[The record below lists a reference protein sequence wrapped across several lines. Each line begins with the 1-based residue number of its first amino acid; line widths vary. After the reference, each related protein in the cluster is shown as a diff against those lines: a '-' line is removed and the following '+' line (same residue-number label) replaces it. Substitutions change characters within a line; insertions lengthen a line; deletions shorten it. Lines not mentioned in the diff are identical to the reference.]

1 MIYTLTFNPAIDYV
15 MRIDRL
21 RRGETNRSKS
31 EDIQFGGKGINVSTV
46 LANLGCKTVAL
57 GFIAGFTG
65 EALDRAVTG
74 RGVRTDFIRLPA
86 GNTRIN
92 VKLKSDAE
100 TEINAQGAVIGEQDL
115 MKLYEKLDAIAAGD
129 TLVLAG
135 SVPGTLP
142 QDVYE
147 QILSRL
153 QGREIRFVVDA
164 TGELLTNV
172 LKYHPFLIKP
182 NRAELE
188 EICGR
193 ELQTDEEIAE
203 AARELKAKGAQNVL
217 VSLGGDGALLVDEF
231 DRVHRQAA
239 FQGKAVNTVGSGDSM
254 VAGFLVGAER
264 DYDYALTLG
273 NAAGSATAFS
283 PRLATKEEIMALC
296 QKRA

>member
-1 MIYTLTFNPAIDYV
+1 MIYTMTFNPAIDYV
-15 MRIDRL
+15 MRIDTL

-31 EDIQFGGKGINVSTV
+31 EEIQFGGKGINVSTV
-46 LANLGCKTVAL
+46 LANLGRETVAL

-74 RGVRTDFIRLPA
+74 RGVRTDFIHLPE

-92 VKLKSDAE
+92 VKLKSDKE
-100 TEINAQGAVIGEQDL
+100 TEINAQGPVIPEAAL
-115 MKLYEKLDAIAAGD
+115 ESLYQKLDKIANGD

-142 QDVYE
+142 QDIYE

-153 QGREIRFVVDA
+153 QGRDIRFVVDA
-164 TGELLTNV
+164 TGALLTNV
-172 LKYHPFLIKP
+172 LKFHPFLIKP

-203 AARELKAKGAQNVL
+203 AARELRAKGAVNVL

-231 DRVHRQAA
+231 DNVHRQNA
-239 FQGKAVNTVGSGDSM
+239 FQGKVVNTVGSGDSM
-254 VAGFLVGAER
+254 VAGFLVGAEKG
-264 DYDYALTLG
+264 YAYALTLG

-296 QKRA
+296 QNNA